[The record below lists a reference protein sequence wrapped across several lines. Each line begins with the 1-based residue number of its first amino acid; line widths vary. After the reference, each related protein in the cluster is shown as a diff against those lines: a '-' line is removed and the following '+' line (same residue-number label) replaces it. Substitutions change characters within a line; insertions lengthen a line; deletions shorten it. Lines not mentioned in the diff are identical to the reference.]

1 MAEMLAKIGVA
12 VHILALVDNTQA
24 ILAVERGYSKKLR
37 HLERTHRCSIAVL
50 NELWVS
56 GDISLQY
63 AQTDSHKGDGFTKAL
78 LPAKFV
84 AARQLMGI
92 EVGPV

>member
-1 MAEMLAKIGVA
+1 MGLAVD
-12 VHILALVDNTQA
+12 ILALVDNTQA

-50 NELWVS
+50 NELWLN
-56 GDISLQY
+56 GDINIQY
-63 AQTDSHKGDGFTKAL
+63 AQTDTHKGDGFTKAL

-84 AARQLMGI
+84 TARQLMGI
-92 EVGPV
+92 EVGRA